1 MPRVGAEH
9 ANHISSVAGSAAC
22 KQPLECEHAISS
34 ALDRQWKVGTDAVIL
49 L

>member
-9 ANHISSVAGSAAC
+9 ASYISSVAGSAAC
-22 KQPLECEHAISS
+22 NQPLGCEHAISS
-34 ALDRQWKVGTDAVIL
+34 ALDRHWKVGTDAVIL